1 MKTISIICAFILSGL
16 LYLVFTETDR
26 EGFVLLTDETYQAE
40 IIAAS
45 RNGFSAPDGLVFFQN
60 SIHFADEHNSAVRS
74 FDGENNIKTL
84 ADKQNGILSPEE
96 IIADKAGNIYF
107 TDKAANEIWMIEA
120 NGKPKLFAGREQGIV
135 STEGLTIAP
144 DGRILVGD
152 SVNHQILSINKNGA
166 VSVFLG
172 AEHGIKK
179 PESLAFDD
187 AGNLF
192 IADDRQNILY
202 QLNTNGELRRL
213 IEAEEKFS
221 PESIYFS
228 NGSLY
233 ITDSKHGKLHR
244 FNNSEGLKTI
254 AVFGGKMQ
262 NTQGITIDR
271 NGNIYVSIQKQ
282 DNTGLLVKLHK

>member
-1 MKTISIICAFILSGL
+1 MCAVILSGL

-26 EGFVLLTDETYQAE
+26 EGFVLLTDETYHAE

-45 RNGFSAPDGLVFFQN
+45 RNDFSAPDGLILFRN
-60 SIHFADEHNSAVRS
+60 SILYADEHGSAVRLL
-74 FDGENNIKTL
+74 DGEESIETL

-96 IIADKAGNIYF
+96 IAADKAGNIYF
-107 TDKAANEIWMIEA
+107 TDKAANEIWIIEA
-120 NGKPKLFAGREQGIV
+120 NGKPKLLAGREQGIV
-135 STEGLTIAP
+135 SIEGLAIAP
-144 DGRILVGD
+144 DGGILVGD
-152 SVNHQILSINKNGA
+152 SVNHQILSIGKNGA

-172 AEHGIKK
+172 ADRGIEK
-179 PESLAFDD
+179 PESMTFDD

-202 QLNTNGELRRL
+202 QLNANGELRRL

-221 PESIYFS
+221 PESIYFY
-228 NGSLY
+228 NGALY
-233 ITDSKHGKLHR
+233 ITDGKHGKLHR
-244 FNNSEGLKTI
+244 FNFSEGLKTI